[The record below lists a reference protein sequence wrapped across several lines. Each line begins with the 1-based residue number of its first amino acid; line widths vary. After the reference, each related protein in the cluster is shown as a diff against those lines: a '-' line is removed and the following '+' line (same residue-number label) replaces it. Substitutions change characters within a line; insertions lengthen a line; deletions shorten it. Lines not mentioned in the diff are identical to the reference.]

1 MNACRWSSWL
11 LTIGLFLSV
20 NSYSQGV
27 IATYAGRDRAFPAD
41 GQLGVPFD
49 ASYAKHA
56 ADVAAIYRVGLRAVT
71 GGVPAALRQP
81 AARLRWSIGG
91 GPAPRCGRYQV
102 IRVISSGVTSG
113 NARPAVIS
121 EGGRSSA
128 PVAIAVQ

>member
-20 NSYSQGV
+20 NGNSQGV

-49 ASYAKHA
+49 ASYANHA

-71 GGVPAALRQP
+71 GGVPAGSISLSSPP
-81 AARLRWSIGG
+81 AATGNSVTLTIGPG
-91 GPAPRCGRYQV
+91 
-102 IRVISSGVTSG
+102 
-113 NARPAVIS
+113 
-121 EGGRSSA
+121 SA
-128 PVAIAVQ
+128 PNAGFFSWIGYES

>member
-71 GGVPAALRQP
+71 GGVPAGSISLSSPP
-81 AARLRWSIGG
+81 AATGNSVTLTIGIG
-91 GPAPRCGRYQV
+91 AKRRIFQLDW
-102 IRVISSGVTSG
+102 I
-113 NARPAVIS
+113 
-121 EGGRSSA
+121 
-128 PVAIAVQ
+128 